1 MSSIDWIVLLTSIIG
16 IIAYGIYKS
25 RNTKNIEGFLL
36 ADREMPWYM
45 VGLSVMAT
53 QASAITYLSAPA
65 QGFTSGMGFVQF
77 YFGLP
82 LAMIVICYT
91 FIPIFRKLNVYTAY
105 EYLENRFDLK
115 TRIFTS
121 LLFLFQRGLSTGIT
135 IYAPAIILSTLL
147 NVSVVY
153 TTLFTGLLIIVYT
166 VYGGAKAVSYT
177 QFLQMGIIFSS
188 LFLAVVLVIHYLPSD
203 IGFMDALHLAGKSN
217 KLNIIDTKF
226 DMNNRYSLWSGLL
239 GGFFLSLSYFGTDQS
254 QVGRYLTGKSVS
266 ESRLGLIMNG
276 LVKIPMQFLILLI
289 GVLVFSFYQFRT
301 SPLFFN
307 SYELDILKQSKYATQ
322 YNAINAEHEKD
333 EANKVIHVKQLL
345 KAIDE
350 KDEAEIMVNQILFK
364 GDQAAAKL
372 KRDSVISLM
381 KLNNSGAETNDQNYI
396 FLDFVIKYFPKGIIG
411 LLIAIIFLAA
421 MGATASGIN
430 GLVSTT
436 TVDVYKRLI
445 NNNAGEALDLKM
457 SRIITVVWGLFCI
470 AGSFLASSLG
480 NLIEAVN
487 VIGSLVYGAVLG
499 VFLVGF
505 YFKNIKGNAVF
516 YAAIITEILIVVLW
530 KFDVVAFL
538 WLNLIGCGALIGFS
552 YVLQKTIFRKD
563 TMYGVFTENGTTRD
577 NS

>member
-16 IIAYGIYKS
+16 IITYGIYKS
-25 RNTKNIEGFLL
+25 RHTKNIEGFLL

-65 QGFTSGMGFVQF
+65 QGFTSGMGFIQF

-147 NVSVVY
+147 NISVVY

-166 VYGGAKAVSYT
+166 VYGGSKAVSYT

-188 LFLAVVLVIHYLPSD
+188 LFLAIILVVHYLPSD
-203 IGFMDALHLAGKSN
+203 IGFMDAMHLAGKSD
-217 KLNIIDTKF
+217 KLKIIDTKF

-289 GVLVFSFYQFRT
+289 GVMVFSFYQFQT

-307 SYELDILKQSKYATQ
+307 NYELDVLKQSKYADQ
-322 YNAINAEHEKD
+322 YNAINMQHQKD
-333 EANKVIHVKQLL
+333 EAAKVIHVKQLV
-345 KAIDE
+345 KAIRE
-350 KDEAEIMVNQILFK
+350 KDEAEISVSQILFK
-364 GDQAAAKL
+364 SDQVAAKQ
-372 KRDSVISLM
+372 KRESVINLM
-381 KLNNSGAETNDQNYI
+381 KLNNKGADVNDQNYI

-445 NNNAGEALDLKM
+445 NKNAGEVLDLKM

-505 YFKNIKGNAVF
+505 YFKNIKGDAVF
-516 YAAIITEILIVVLW
+516 YAAIITEILVVTLW
-530 KFDVVAFL
+530 KLDVVAFL
-538 WLNLIGCGALIGFS
+538 WLNLIGCGALVGIS
-552 YVLQKTIFRKD
+552 YAFQKTIFDRKIKD
-563 TMYGVFTENGTTRD
+563 
-577 NS
+577 